1 MNWSREQAQDLV
13 AQLTLSEKI
22 GLLSTAQTAVPRLG
36 LPAFN
41 IGGEA
46 AHGIVDREQYHTT
59 SFPIPLTL
67 SQTWD
72 PDLTEKIGTVVSDE
86 ARALYNTTGRKHW
99 LMPWAPTIDLER
111 DPRWGRNEE
120 GYGED
125 PYLTGQVSGGLIQG
139 FQGQDHILK
148 MAAAPKH
155 FFANNNEEGRGGT
168 SNTVIPTLK
177 NEYYLKPFKFAFCN
191 WQAQSM
197 MTAYNGINGMPAM
210 QSPELATVKDDWQMD
225 GCIVTDGGA
234 LTLNLEEYH
243 YYDNYPEAV
252 ADALKKG
259 IDCFVDDAEKVEAA
273 AQTALDQG
281 LITEA
286 DINQAVT
293 NTLKVRIQLG
303 QLADTKTPYDGL
315 DQKDVG
321 NADHD
326 AVVQEAYAAGSVL
339 LKNDADLLPLNG
351 NQDVLLTGPS
361 ADLFPRDWYAT
372 IPMNRETIK
381 SGLAKRLG
389 DKLHYVDSND
399 TVKVSFAPNYLAQ
412 PTDFQT
418 ATFTIERWQNQTVFL
433 RDCDTKRYLR
443 LNEAGQLELGTT
455 EVYDWI
461 VREAFHLEAD
471 NQLYAV
477 DHNFKANDVNSLSNN
492 GYLKP
497 AVGQLTIIESGIERV
512 TTAAAKYDTT
522 IFVGGNHPMVNARE
536 TEDRNNIELA
546 PSQQAICEALAT
558 TMTKT
563 VAVLVAG
570 YSFTVQDLPVAAILF
585 SGYAGQSMGTA
596 LAKVLYGEMAPTG
609 KLSQTWYNRD
619 WQQQMPALTDYDI
632 EKSGRTYQFAP
643 AKNVAYPFGYGLT
656 YGQLQIK
663 NVSANLV
670 QHQLQVT
677 VSNKCHFTVTETVQA
692 YLQASGLTARH
703 DRQQLVAFQKVTLD
717 AGEMTTVALNY
728 QLADFAWYDP
738 KSGEDYWP
746 EGNYQLAVGRSAGE
760 IVAQIPLSLPMGQPV
775 TTLTDLPAA
784 DFDDYDQIQLVS
796 VGEQYQ
802 LVQLAANGFVSYRQL
817 QLPSQQIQ
825 LNFYAANDGE
835 LTLINGDNDQI
846 LGQFSYHSADK
857 EQQEIINLVNL
868 SDKKITLKL
877 VSSALLTLD
886 NLVAIK

>member
-139 FQGQDHILK
+139 FQGHDHILK
-148 MAAAPKH
+148 IAAAPKH

-177 NEYYLKPFKFAFCN
+177 NEYYLKPFKFAFCH

-197 MTAYNGINGMPAM
+197 MTAYNGINGIPAM
-210 QSPELATVKDDWQMD
+210 QSPELATVKNDWQMD

-259 IDCFVDDAEKVEAA
+259 IDCFVDDAEKVETA
-273 AQTALDQG
+273 AQTALNQG

-286 DINQAVT
+286 EINRAVT

-303 QLADTKTPYDGL
+303 QLADTTTPYDHF
-315 DQKDVG
+315 DQQDIG

-339 LKNDADLLPLNG
+339 LKNEADLLPLNG

-372 IPMNRETIK
+372 IPMNRETVK
-381 SGLAKRLG
+381 SGLEKRLG

-399 TVKVSFAPNYLAQ
+399 TVKVTFAAKYLAQ
-412 PTDFQT
+412 PTDFQN
-418 ATFTIERWQNQTVFL
+418 ATFTVERWQNQTVFL
-433 RDCDTKRYLR
+433 RDCATKRYLR

-455 EVYDWI
+455 EVYDWV
-461 VREAFHLEAD
+461 VREAFHLAAD

-477 DHNFKANDVNSLSNN
+477 DHNFKASDVNSLSSN

-497 AVGQLTIIESGIERV
+497 AVGQMTIIESGIDRV
-512 TTAAAKYDTT
+512 TAAAAKYDTT

-536 TEDRNNIELA
+536 TEDRENIELA
-546 PSQQAICEALAT
+546 PSQQAICAALAT

-570 YSFTVQDLPVAAILF
+570 YSFAIEDLPAEAILF

-596 LAKVLYGEMAPTG
+596 LAKVLYGELAPTG
-609 KLSQTWYNRD
+609 KLSQTWYNRN
-619 WQQQMPALTDYDI
+619 WQAQMPALTDYDI
-632 EKSGRTYQFAP
+632 EKSARTYQFVD
-643 AKNVAYPFGYGLT
+643 KQHVTYPFGYGLT

-663 NVSANLV
+663 AVTPNLA
-670 QHQLQVT
+670 QHQVQVT
-677 VSNKCHFTVTETVQA
+677 LSNNCHFTVTETVQV
-692 YLQASGLTARH
+692 YLQASNLNGRQ
-703 DRQQLVAFQKVTLD
+703 DRQQLIAFQKVTLD
-717 AGEMTTVALNY
+717 AGEMDTITLPY

-738 KSGEDYWP
+738 KTGQDYWP
-746 EGNYQLAVGRSAGE
+746 EGDYQLAIGRSSVD
-760 IVAQIPLSLPMGQPV
+760 IVKQVPLQLTMGQPV
-775 TTLTDLPAA
+775 VTLNELPAA
-784 DFDDYDQIQLVS
+784 AFDDYAHLTLVS
-796 VGEQYQ
+796 KRQQYE
-802 LVQLAANGFVSYRQL
+802 LVQLAEQGFVSYRQL
-817 QLPSQQIQ
+817 QLPSQQLQ
-825 LNFYAANDGE
+825 VKYYAQNDGQ
-835 LTLINGDNDQI
+835 LTVINGDNDQI
-846 LGQFSYHSADK
+846 LGQFSYHSADS
-857 EQQEIINLVNL
+857 EQKIIIDLVNV

-877 VSSALLTLD
+877 VSSALITLD
-886 NLVAIK
+886 SLAAIK